1 MKKLKNSFQTL
12 AETAKKQ
19 INQLEVKK
27 TIKIHSN
34 KINLLIDVSDIKE
47 IKKYRRVLATNIILK
62 YMLEFWTNTN
72 NLYHKK
78 KLNKNINFIFNFVL
92 DFRST
97 ITTLKINDIGLFNI
111 SHLISG
117 YKKWLEL
124 ESAIEDTTS
133 IKKTLYERE

>member
-19 INQLEVKK
+19 INQLEVKE

-34 KINLLIDVSDIKE
+34 KIN
-47 IKKYRRVLATNIILK
+47 
-62 YMLEFWTNTN
+62 
-72 NLYHKK
+72 
-78 KLNKNINFIFNFVL
+78 FIFNFVL
-92 DFRST
+92 NFRST
-97 ITTLKINDIGLFNI
+97 ITTLKINDFGLLNI

-124 ESAIEDTTS
+124 ESAIEETTS
-133 IKKTLYERE
+133 IHKTLYERE